1 MGAYDVPL
9 MRWLL
14 VLVAVAF
21 AAACSSGASPTFAVK
36 SASVDPT
43 YFCPGGATNAPYDL
57 HGTVVV
63 HNGTSKAVTI
73 DAMTAQMKVASVKG
87 PWLEKV
93 GDRYDASSVK
103 FTPTSVAAGKD
114 ASLQVTV
121 PSACTS
127 GMYGTGTSSSAEYDV
142 TIHMTTSAGSF
153 AIIAAN
159 QHEIVGD

>member
-1 MGAYDVPL
+1 
-9 MRWLL
+9 MRGLL
-14 VLVAVAF
+14 ILVAVAF
-21 AAACSSGASPTFAVK
+21 AAACSSSASPAFVVK

-43 YFCPGGATNAPYDL
+43 YFCPGGANNASYNL
-57 HGTVVV
+57 HATIVV
-63 HNGTSKAVTI
+63 HNGTGKAVTI
-73 DAMTAQMKVASVKG
+73 DAMTAQMRLASVKG

-93 GDRYDASSVK
+93 GDRYDASNVK
-103 FTPTSVAAGKD
+103 FTPATVDAGKD

-127 GMYGTGTSSSAEYDV
+127 GSYGTGTSSSADYDV

-153 AIIAAN
+153 AVTAAN